1 VEADRLAAGVVVQ
14 PDAVAKQDRHDVQV
28 DLVDQSQLEQLTADG
43 GREHLE
49 VLAVGRRQPDPHRLG
64 RAAGQERDAVGGRRV
79 LGVMGEDEDRP
90 LPRAAVRAAAVD
102 GLVPAVPAAQ
112 DGARRRD
119 VLLVQARTDA
129 DPGHPVHRVIR
140 PGHEP
145 VQGDREVKEHLPVCG
160 LRLGV
165 AHRSPPVICLQ
176 IAIGRAYARTPDSR
190 LQPVWE

>member
-1 VEADRLAAGVVVQ
+1 VETYRLAAGVVVQ
-14 PDAVAKQDRHDVQV
+14 PDALAEQDRHDVQV

-49 VLAVGRRQPDPHRLG
+49 VLAAGRRQPDPHRLG
-64 RAAGQERDAVGGRRV
+64 RAAGQELNSCGGRRV
-79 LGVMGEDEDRP
+79 LGVVGEDEDRP
-90 LPRAAVRAAAVD
+90 LPGPAVRAAAVD

-119 VLLVQARTDA
+119 VLVVQARTDR
-129 DPGHPVHRVIR
+129 DPGHPVHLVVR

-145 VQGDREVKEHLPVCG
+145 VQGHREVKEHLPVRG

-165 AHRSPPVICLQ
+165 AHPSPPPICL
-176 IAIGRAYARTPDSR
+176 
-190 LQPVWE
+190 